1 MILSALPSAFWKDP
15 SVQGDLSNLTSVVV
29 EIRNRLVVSVGRT
42 RELAIHVGEGTRL
55 AQGTSDAY
63 VTDVVAHRNQI
74 TREVVGVLTYAG
86 RRGPLPAGVARSA
99 CYRSSDVRT
108 IPCPLG

>member
-55 AQGTSDAY
+55 AL
-63 VTDVVAHRNQI
+63 V
-74 TREVVGVLTYAG
+74 
-86 RRGPLPAGVARSA
+86 PLK
-99 CYRSSDVRT
+99 
-108 IPCPLG
+108 